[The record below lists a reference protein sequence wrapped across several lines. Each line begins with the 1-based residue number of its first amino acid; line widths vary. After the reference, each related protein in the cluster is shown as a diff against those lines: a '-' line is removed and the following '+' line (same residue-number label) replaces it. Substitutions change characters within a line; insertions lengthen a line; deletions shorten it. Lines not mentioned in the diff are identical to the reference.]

1 MLMIR
6 VPQFFFLRSQL
17 ARQGGAEKTKKTT
30 LKFTLDCQ
38 QPADDN
44 IIETKDDWVLVN
56 LRMTGFN
63 MF

>member
-6 VPQFFFLRSQL
+6 VPQLFFLRSQF
-17 ARQGGAEKTKKTT
+17 ARQGGAEKTTKTT

-44 IIETKDDWVLVN
+44 IIETKDDYVLVN